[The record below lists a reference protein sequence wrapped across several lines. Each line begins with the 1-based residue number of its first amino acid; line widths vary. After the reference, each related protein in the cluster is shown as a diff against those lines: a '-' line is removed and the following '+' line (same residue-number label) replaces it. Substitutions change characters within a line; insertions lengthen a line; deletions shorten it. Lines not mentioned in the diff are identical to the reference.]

1 MAMELLD
8 MNEDWKLANKL
19 RVEDSEQFYTLV
31 RMHLSFILE
40 SNIKEGDNIV
50 EEKSKIKPIKWSFLK
65 KDKYPVKGVM
75 DGAPITQEGI
85 CQVYQLIDFLSQEE
99 NIIQEGI
106 FRRNGSINRQQE
118 LKSLLNQGQTLD
130 LYNSQFTVH
139 DCATVLKSFLAEQ
152 PEPLMT
158 EAFYPAYCQISE
170 FCQKME
176 VNNNGQRLLRALQ
189 LLLLLLPFDNL
200 VLLKDIIKLL
210 HFTAKHSDKNR
221 MPPDNLATLF
231 TGHLLVPR
239 KLPAEEIYE
248 NTRNLSQIVIYMIN
262 LGFDLFKI
270 PPNLAVDI
278 RAYWSKKTLQP
289 VQEEGTVAT
298 TVFSFTDR
306 TTTTK
311 ENEEDPTVKALA
323 ELYAHVQSLPESAEK
338 RRMFIKRVSNH
349 SSVITPNRSLTN
361 SIKKHI
367 FKKGSKI
374 KHGPIKSN
382 ERGDVKLSEE
392 KFKSSSATLS
402 DKENKDDSF
411 KIKRK
416 DTSKDLQNK
425 DTKKSKA
432 EVQCSPDLESCN
444 PVDCFSTPNMVKRIK
459 RCTSTPSAV
468 TPHQSHPN
476 DDMSPITQ
484 SAQKMTK
491 SMQETMMTPRSRK
504 PVIALSNSNIH
515 KIKSCNNDLSITN
528 QPSSQSLNSISSN
541 PYYLMTSGDSLSSS
555 FRDYLFSQSVL
566 TASPVDL
573 SFGDTSSSST
583 QSLLS
588 DIEDNLL
595 QYQKSNTSTEN
606 LTKRKRLVNENVN
619 ETLL

>member
-19 RVEDSEQFYTLV
+19 RIEDSEQFYTLV

-40 SNIKEGDNIV
+40 SNIKEGDCSV
-50 EEKSKIKPIKWSFLK
+50 EEKSKIKPIKWSFMK
-65 KDKYPVKGVM
+65 KEKCSVKGVM

-85 CQVYQLIDFLSQEE
+85 CQVYQLIDFLSKEE
-99 NIIQEGI
+99 NIMQEGI
-106 FRRNGSINRQQE
+106 FRRNGSITRQQE

-130 LYNSQFTVH
+130 LYNGQFTVH

-152 PEPLMT
+152 PEPIMT

-176 VNNNGQRLLRALQ
+176 INNNSQRLLRALQ

-231 TGHLLVPR
+231 TGHLIVPR
-239 KLPAEEIYE
+239 KLPAEELYQI
-248 NTRNLSQIVIYMIN
+248 TQNLSHIVIYMIK

-270 PPNLAVDI
+270 PPNLSVDI

-289 VQEEGTVAT
+289 VKEEGTVAT

-311 ENEEDPTVKALA
+311 ENEENPTVKALA
-323 ELYAHVQSLPESAEK
+323 ELYAHVHNLPESAEK

-349 SSVITPNRSLTN
+349 NSVITPNRSLTN

-367 FKKGSKI
+367 FKKGSKF
-374 KHGPIKSN
+374 KQGS
-382 ERGDVKLSEE
+382 VKSEE
-392 KFKSSSATLS
+392 RQQLKLAEEKSKSSTTTSS

-411 KIKRK
+411 KIKK
-416 DTSKDLQNK
+416 KG
-425 DTKKSKA
+425 TKKLPIKEIKYSKI
-432 EVQCSPDLESCN
+432 EDHCSPKLDLDT
-444 PVDCFSTPNMVKRIK
+444 PVDCFSTPNVVKRIK

-468 TPHQSHPN
+468 TPQQQHPN

-504 PVIALSNSNIH
+504 PVVALSNSNIH
-515 KIKSCNNDLSITN
+515 KMKPCNSDSSISN
-528 QPSSQSLNSISSN
+528 LPSRQSLNSVSSN

-573 SFGDTSSSST
+573 SFGDTSTSST

-588 DIEDNLL
+588 DLEDDQL
-595 QYQKSNTSTEN
+595 QFSKCTSSTES
-606 LTKRKRLVNENVN
+606 LPKRKRLTSENFN

>member
-19 RVEDSEQFYTLV
+19 RIEDSEQFYTLV

-40 SNIKEGDNIV
+40 SNIKEGDCTV
-50 EEKSKIKPIKWSFLK
+50 EEKSKIKPIKWSFMK
-65 KDKYPVKGVM
+65 KDKCPVKGVM

-106 FRRNGSINRQQE
+106 FRRNGSITRQQE
-118 LKSLLNQGQTLD
+118 LKALLNQGQTLD
-130 LYNSQFTVH
+130 LYNGQFTVH

-158 EAFYPAYCQISE
+158 EAFYPAYCQIAE

-176 VNNNGQRLLRALQ
+176 INNNSQRFLRALQ

-231 TGHLLVPR
+231 TGHLFVPR
-239 KLPAEEIYE
+239 KLPAEEIFE
-248 NTRNLSQIVIYMIN
+248 NTKTLSHIVVYMIK

-270 PPNLAVDI
+270 PLNLAVDI

-289 VQEEGTVAT
+289 VKEEGTVAT

-311 ENEEDPTVKALA
+311 ENEENPTVKALA

-367 FKKGSKI
+367 FKKGSKL
-374 KHGPIKSN
+374 KQCPPKST
-382 ERGDVKLSEE
+382 ERQ
-392 KFKSSSATLS
+392 
-402 DKENKDDSF
+402 
-411 KIKRK
+411 I
-416 DTSKDLQNK
+416 SK
-425 DTKKSKA
+425 
-432 EVQCSPDLESCN
+432 
-444 PVDCFSTPNMVKRIK
+444 
-459 RCTSTPSAV
+459 
-468 TPHQSHPN
+468 
-476 DDMSPITQ
+476 
-484 SAQKMTK
+484 
-491 SMQETMMTPRSRK
+491 ETMMTPRSRK
-504 PVIALSNSNIH
+504 PVVALSNSNIH
-515 KIKSCNNDLSITN
+515 KMKPCNSDLSMTN
-528 QPSSQSLNSISSN
+528 QPSRQSLNSVSSN

-573 SFGDTSSSST
+573 SFGDTSTSST

-588 DIEDNLL
+588 DLDDDPLHFQIC
-595 QYQKSNTSTEN
+595 SSSSEN
-606 LTKRKRLVNENVN
+606 LTKRKRLGTNNIN

>member
-19 RVEDSEQFYTLV
+19 RIEDSEQFYTLV

-40 SNIKEGDNIV
+40 SNIKEGDCTV
-50 EEKSKIKPIKWSFLK
+50 EEKSKIKPIKWSFMK
-65 KDKYPVKGVM
+65 KDKCPVKGVM

-106 FRRNGSINRQQE
+106 FRRNGSITRQQE
-118 LKSLLNQGQTLD
+118 LKALLNQGQTLD
-130 LYNSQFTVH
+130 LYNGQFTVH

-158 EAFYPAYCQISE
+158 EAFYPAYCQIAE

-176 VNNNGQRLLRALQ
+176 INNNSQRFLRALQ

-231 TGHLLVPR
+231 TGHLFVPR
-239 KLPAEEIYE
+239 KLPAEEIFE
-248 NTRNLSQIVIYMIN
+248 NTKTLSHIVVYMIK

-270 PPNLAVDI
+270 PLNLAVDI

-289 VQEEGTVAT
+289 VKEEGTVAT

-311 ENEEDPTVKALA
+311 ENEENPTVKALA

-367 FKKGSKI
+367 FKKGSKL
-374 KHGPIKSN
+374 KQCPPKST
-382 ERGDVKLSEE
+382 ERQISKLADE
-392 KFKSSSATLS
+392 KSKTTTLS
-402 DKENKDDSF
+402 NKENKDDSF

-416 DTSKDLQNK
+416 VSSKVLPNK
-425 DTKKSKA
+425 EDKEIKT
-432 EVQCSPDLESCN
+432 ENHCSPNLELCN
-444 PVDCFSTPNMVKRIK
+444 PVDCFSTPSVVKRIK
-459 RCTSTPSAV
+459 RCTSTPSTV
-468 TPHQSHPN
+468 TPHQHHPN

-504 PVIALSNSNIH
+504 PVVALSNSNIH
-515 KIKSCNNDLSITN
+515 KMKPCNSDLSMTN
-528 QPSSQSLNSISSN
+528 QPSRQSLNSVSSN

-573 SFGDTSSSST
+573 SFGDTSTSST

-588 DIEDNLL
+588 DLDDDPLHFQIC
-595 QYQKSNTSTEN
+595 SSSSEN
-606 LTKRKRLVNENVN
+606 LTKRKRLGTNNIN

>member
-382 ERGDVKLSEE
+382 ERGDVK
-392 KFKSSSATLS
+392 
-402 DKENKDDSF
+402 
-411 KIKRK
+411 
-416 DTSKDLQNK
+416 
-425 DTKKSKA
+425 
-432 EVQCSPDLESCN
+432 
-444 PVDCFSTPNMVKRIK
+444 
-459 RCTSTPSAV
+459 
-468 TPHQSHPN
+468 
-476 DDMSPITQ
+476 
-484 SAQKMTK
+484 
-491 SMQETMMTPRSRK
+491 ETMMTPRSRK

>member
-19 RVEDSEQFYTLV
+19 RTEDSDQFYTLV

-40 SNIKEGDNIV
+40 SNIKEGDCSI
-50 EEKSKIKPIKWSFLK
+50 EEKSKIKPIKWSFMK
-65 KDKYPVKGVM
+65 KEKCSVKGVM

-99 NIIQEGI
+99 NVIQEGI
-106 FRRNGSINRQQE
+106 FRRNGSITRQQE
-118 LKSLLNQGQTLD
+118 LKALLNQGQTLD

-152 PEPLMT
+152 SEPIMT
-158 EAFYPAYCQISE
+158 EAFYPAYCQISA
-170 FCQKME
+170 FCQKLE
-176 VNNNGQRLLRALQ
+176 INNNSQRLLKALQ

-210 HFTAKHSDKNR
+210 HFTAKHSEKNR
-221 MPPDNLATLF
+221 MPPENLATLF
-231 TGHLLVPR
+231 TGHLIVPR
-239 KLPAEEIYE
+239 KLPAEELYQI
-248 NTRNLSQIVIYMIN
+248 TQNLSHIVIYMIK

-270 PPNLAVDI
+270 PTNLAVDI
-278 RAYWSKKTLQP
+278 RAYWSKKNLQLIK
-289 VQEEGTVAT
+289 EEGTVAT

-306 TTTTK
+306 KTTTK
-311 ENEEDPTVKALA
+311 ENEENPTVKALA
-323 ELYAHVQSLPESAEK
+323 ELYAHVHNLPESAEK

-349 SSVITPNRSLTN
+349 NSVITPNRSITN

-367 FKKGSKI
+367 FKKGSKF
-374 KHGPIKSN
+374 KQSPMKCQQL
-382 ERGDVKLSEE
+382 KFEE
-392 KFKSSSATLS
+392 ENSKPSRTNS
-402 DKENKDDSF
+402 DKENKNNSF
-411 KIKRK
+411 KINKRK
-416 DTSKDLQNK
+416 NSTPKLAINVNK
-425 DTKKSKA
+425 IEKIDDR
-432 EVQCSPDLESCN
+432 CSPKLDFN
-444 PVDCFSTPNMVKRIK
+444 APVDHFSTPNIVKRIK
-459 RCTSTPSAV
+459 RCTSTPSTV
-468 TPHQSHPN
+468 TPNHQHPN
-476 DDMSPITQ
+476 DDISPITQ

-515 KIKSCNNDLSITN
+515 KMKPCNSDSSILNLQSGQSTN
-528 QPSSQSLNSISSN
+528 SVSSN
-541 PYYLMTSGDSLSSS
+541 PYHLMTSGDSLSSS
-555 FRDYLFSQSVL
+555 FRDYLFSQSIL

-588 DIEDNLL
+588 DLEDDQL
-595 QYQKSNTSTEN
+595 QFSKCTSSTN
-606 LTKRKRLVNENVN
+606 SLPMRKRLTSENFN

>member
-1 MAMELLD
+1 

-19 RVEDSEQFYTLV
+19 RIEDSEQFYTLV

-40 SNIKEGDNIV
+40 SNIKEGDCSI
-50 EEKSKIKPIKWSFLK
+50 EEKSKIKPIKWSFMK
-65 KDKYPVKGVM
+65 KEKCPVKGVM

-99 NIIQEGI
+99 NVKQEGI

-118 LKSLLNQGQTLD
+118 LKALLNQGQTLD
-130 LYNSQFTVH
+130 LYNCQFTVH

-152 PEPLMT
+152 PEPIMT

-176 VNNNGQRLLRALQ
+176 VNNNSQRLLRALQ

-210 HFTAKHSDKNR
+210 HFTAQHSDKNR
-221 MPPDNLATLF
+221 MPPENLATLF
-231 TGHLLVPR
+231 TGHLIVPR
-239 KLPAEEIYE
+239 KLPAEELYQI
-248 NTRNLSQIVIYMIN
+248 TQNLSHIVIYMIN

-278 RAYWSKKTLQP
+278 RAYWSKKSLQP
-289 VQEEGTVAT
+289 VKEEGTVAT

-311 ENEEDPTVKALA
+311 ENEENPTVKALA
-323 ELYAHVQSLPESAEK
+323 ELYAHVHNLPESAEK

-349 SSVITPNRSLTN
+349 NSVITPNRSLTN

-367 FKKGSKI
+367 FKKGSKL
-374 KHGPIKSN
+374 KQGPIKSG
-382 ERGDVKLSEE
+382 ERQQSKLAEE
-392 KFKSSSATLS
+392 KTKPSTTATP

-411 KIKRK
+411 KIKKKNSLKKLPIK
-416 DTSKDLQNK
+416 DDKFANVEDH
-425 DTKKSKA
+425 
-432 EVQCSPDLESCN
+432 CSPKFDCDT
-444 PVDCFSTPNMVKRIK
+444 PVECFSTPNFVIRVK
-459 RCTSTPSAV
+459 RCTSTPSTV
-468 TPHQSHPN
+468 TPHQQHP

-504 PVIALSNSNIH
+504 PVVALSNSNIH
-515 KIKSCNNDLSITN
+515 KIKPFNSDTSISN
-528 QPSSQSLNSISSN
+528 IPNRQSLNSVSSN
-541 PYYLMTSGDSLSSS
+541 PYHLMTSGDSLSSS

-573 SFGDTSSSST
+573 SFSDTSASST
-583 QSLLS
+583 QSLPSEL
-588 DIEDNLL
+588 DDQL
-595 QYQKSNTSTEN
+595 QFSECTSSTES
-606 LTKRKRLVNENVN
+606 LPKRKRLTSENFN